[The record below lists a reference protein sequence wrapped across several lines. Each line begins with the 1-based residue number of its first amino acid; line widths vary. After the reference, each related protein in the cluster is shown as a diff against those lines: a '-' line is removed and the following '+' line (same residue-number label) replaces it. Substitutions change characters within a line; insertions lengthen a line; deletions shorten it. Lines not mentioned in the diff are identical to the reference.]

1 MTPAS
6 PVPARRSDPGPPR
19 SPWTFR
25 RILYPTDLTAASD
38 VAFAHACLIAE
49 TFGAELT
56 VYHSIDLRKVA
67 KVAAR
72 GEMADALQE
81 AERAAVRHIEA
92 RTTQTSATIRLRV
105 EYGLAP
111 HQAVVAA
118 IAASRPDLTV
128 MSTHGRRGIAHLLLG
143 SVAESAIEQGGRPI
157 LCVRGR
163 DHAPAH
169 AYKRI
174 LLPTDLRSRGAFAV
188 GALMAEAFGAEV
200 IAAHVV
206 PFERASLSGLPQG
219 IPAPLPSDGEVAA
232 FLEPDFHGLRVSAR
246 VSLGPG
252 WEVIPSLAADEGCD
266 LVVMSTHR
274 HDSVGDAMFGTRAE
288 RVVAVAPC
296 PVIVV

>member
-1 MTPAS
+1 MSPAP
-6 PVPARRSDPGPPR
+6 PVPARRPDPGPPR

-25 RILYPTDLTAASD
+25 RILYPTDLSEAAD

-49 TFGAELT
+49 TFDAELT

-67 KVAAR
+67 KTAGK
-72 GEMADALQE
+72 GEMADALHD
-81 AERAAVRHIEA
+81 AELAAVRHIEA
-92 RTTQTSATIRLRV
+92 RTTRTSATTRVRV

-163 DHAPAH
+163 DHAPAA
-169 AYKRI
+169 AYRRI
-174 LLPTDLRSRGAFAV
+174 LVPTDLRSRGAFPVAAV
-188 GALMAEAFGAEV
+188 IAEAFHSEV
-200 IAAHVV
+200 VAVHVV

-219 IPAPLPSDGEVAA
+219 LPAPLPGDGEVAG
-232 FLEPDFHGLRVSAR
+232 FLEPEFRGVRVSAR
-246 VSLGPG
+246 VTLGPG
-252 WEVIPSLAADEGCD
+252 WEILPSIAAEEGCD
-266 LVVMSTHR
+266 LIVMSTHR
-274 HDSVGDAMFGTRAE
+274 HDSVGDAIFGSRAE
-288 RVVAVAPC
+288 RIVAVAPC
-296 PVIVV
+296 PVVVV